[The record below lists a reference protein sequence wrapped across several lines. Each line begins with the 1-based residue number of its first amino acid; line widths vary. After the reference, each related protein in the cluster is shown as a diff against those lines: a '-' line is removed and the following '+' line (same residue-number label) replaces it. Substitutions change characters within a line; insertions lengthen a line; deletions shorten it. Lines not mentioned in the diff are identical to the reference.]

1 MKARLAARAARE
13 SVMRKGV
20 LEGMALPG
28 KLADCSEKDP
38 VKSEIFIVEGDSA
51 GGSAKQGRNREN
63 QAILALRG
71 KVLNTEKATL
81 DRILNYEGIKNMIL
95 AFGTGIGD
103 KFDIDKLRYHKIILM
118 TDADVD
124 GAHITT
130 LLLTFLYRYMPRL
143 IEDGY
148 VYMARPPL
156 YKIKA
161 GKKEEYVYSDVEKEA
176 FLKLIPD
183 ESKSRIEI
191 QRYKGLGEMN
201 PEQLWE
207 TTMDPKSR
215 LLWSVTIGEAEL
227 ANIVFD
233 ELMGSEVEPRKRFI
247 EDNAV
252 FVEDVDLI

>member
-1 MKARLAARAARE
+1 MYIWQDLH
-13 SVMRKGV
+13 
-20 LEGMALPG
+20 
-28 KLADCSEKDP
+28 
-38 VKSEIFIVEGDSA
+38 FI
-51 GGSAKQGRNREN
+51 
-63 QAILALRG
+63 
-71 KVLNTEKATL
+71 
-81 DRILNYEGIKNMIL
+81 
-95 AFGTGIGD
+95 
-103 KFDIDKLRYHKIILM
+103 
-118 TDADVD
+118 
-124 GAHITT
+124 
-130 LLLTFLYRYMPRL
+130 
-143 IEDGY
+143 
-148 VYMARPPL
+148 
-156 YKIKA
+156 
-161 GKKEEYVYSDVEKEA
+161 
-176 FLKLIPD
+176 KLIPD